1 MPFYS
6 VYYLIKIPSTCTKFS
21 CCRVLHELCPPLAVT
36 FHTCSN
42 FNCFNTLAFNCFNTL
57 AFNCFNTLAFN
68 CFNTLALMK
77 KTVVPSH
84 KTKLVELATQNAKTM
99 VITHLVLVCI
109 NKNCEKEHKKSIV
122 TFIVQKL
129 TLMVEIWEVLSS
141 RLSSLHMVQGS

>member
-21 CCRVLHELCPPLAVT
+21 FCRVLHELCPPLAVT

-42 FNCFNTLAFNCFNTL
+42 FNCFNTLAFNCFSTP
-57 AFNCFNTLAFN
+57 
-68 CFNTLALMK
+68 ALVT

-141 RLSSLHMVQGS
+141 RLSSLHTRPCIIHSTWCPCISWD